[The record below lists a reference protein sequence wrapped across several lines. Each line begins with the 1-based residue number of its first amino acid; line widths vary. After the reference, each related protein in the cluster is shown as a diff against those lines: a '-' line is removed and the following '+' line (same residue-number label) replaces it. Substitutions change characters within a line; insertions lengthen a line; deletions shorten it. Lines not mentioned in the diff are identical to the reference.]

1 MRDGAGE
8 KRVGGLDC
16 MVEEQRLTIRAAR
29 GTAPNATGKQRA
41 LRAALIAL
49 ALLAT
54 TGTLHGSAGAGGR
67 VRLAQRAEPNIGVTS
82 AILAEPASQ
91 VSLAIQ
97 VGPPGAVPANSFIR
111 LRGLPP
117 SVSLSEG
124 HAIGPGSWAIPL
136 FGLATL
142 KANIPAGVS
151 GRSELIVTLVAVDGA
166 LLAEVRTALVVGP
179 AAMLA
184 PAERAA
190 APMPEAKLA
199 NSLTPPMPVP
209 AGRPDRN
216 SAPRPPELS
225 ADDRARAEKLVVQ
238 GERFLAGGNVA
249 LAREFFRRAADTG
262 FAQAAIRLAATF
274 DPTELSRLQVQ
285 GVVPDRAEARKWYE
299 RARELGAPEAEER
312 LARLGGS

>member
-1 MRDGAGE
+1 MGAS
-8 KRVGGLDC
+8 V
-16 MVEEQRLTIRAAR
+16 
-29 GTAPNATGKQRA
+29 
-41 LRAALIAL
+41 IAL
-49 ALLAT
+49 VLLAT
-54 TGTLHGSAGAGGR
+54 SGMLHRAEAAQR
-67 VRLAQRAEPNIGVTS
+67 TRLAQRAEPQVGMPAT
-82 AILAEPASQ
+82 ILAEPASQ
-91 VSLAIQ
+91 IPIAIQ
-97 VGPPGAVPANSFIR
+97 VGPPDALPANSFIR

-151 GRSELIVTLVAVDGA
+151 GRSELVVTLVSVDGT
-166 LLAEVRTALVVGP
+166 LLAEGRTALVVGA
-179 AAMLA
+179 AAMLV
-184 PAERAA
+184 PNEKQPDVDRANA
-190 APMPEAKLA
+190 LV
-199 NSLTPPMPVP
+199 PPLPVP

-225 ADDRARAEKLVVQ
+225 ADEKARAEKLMGQ
-238 GERFLAGGNVA
+238 GERYLTQGNVA
-249 LAREFFRRAADTG
+249 LAREFFRRAADAG
-262 FAQAAIRLAATF
+262 LAQAAVRLAATY
-274 DPTELSRLQVQ
+274 DPAELGRLQVQ